1 MTRVPPVTQAAQTA
15 QVGVNAMF
23 LALGQYGGVETY
35 ARALMRELPALDKAV
50 AYNIFTPPQAAGTWH
65 TGGTVR
71 ETLCPLPPITNRKV
85 QWAARLAY
93 EYGVLPS
100 RAVRRRCAVLFSPC
114 FTAPT
119 RTRYASVVTIHDM
132 QHEDMPELFPW
143 LDRTVFLTLL
153 RRAARDAAHILTM
166 SEYTRGRIIARY
178 GIPPE
183 RITVGHNAASPAFF
197 ARVGPEEIARVR
209 TKYGVTGRYLL
220 SVATLHPHKNL
231 DLLIDATKA
240 LRSQV
245 SGEDVRLVLVGLN
258 GTAADALAA
267 KIRVVGGEAFITR
280 TGYVS
285 DADLPALYQGA
296 TACVTPS
303 RYEGFGIPVLEAMA
317 SGVPVVTSNATAL
330 PEVAGDAALLFD
342 PGDLAALVTAL
353 RRVLDDA
360 DLRAALV
367 AKGTARVQQFT
378 WRRTAEITLAVL
390 RDAART
396 RKPGA

>member
-1 MTRVPPVTQAAQTA
+1 VTGVAPAVR
-15 QVGVNAMF
+15 VGVNAMF

-35 ARALMRELPALDKAV
+35 TRALMRELPTLDDAIK
-50 AYNIFTPPQAAGTWH
+50 YNIFTPPQAAGTWH
-65 TGGTVR
+65 AGGTMR
-71 ETLCPLPPITNRKV
+71 EILCPLPRIANRKV

-100 RAVRRRCAVLFSPC
+100 RAVRGRCEVLFSPC
-114 FTAPT
+114 FTAPI
-119 RTRYASVVTIHDM
+119 RPRYASVVTIHDM

-166 SEYTRGRIIARY
+166 SEYTKGRIIARY

-209 TKYGVTGRYLL
+209 TKYSVTGRYLL
-220 SVATLHPHKNL
+220 SVATLHAHKNL
-231 DLLIDATKA
+231 DLLIDAVKA
-240 LRSQV
+240 LRLQSP
-245 SGEDVRLVLVGLN
+245 GEDLRLVLVGLR
-258 GTAADALAA
+258 GTAADPLSA
-267 KIRVVGGEAFITR
+267 KIRMVGGEEFITR
-280 TGYVS
+280 TGYVP

-296 TACVTPS
+296 SACITPS

-330 PEVAGDAALLFD
+330 PEVAGDAALMFD
-342 PGDLAALVTAL
+342 PADLTALIAAL
-353 RRVLDDA
+353 RRVLADA
-360 DLRAALV
+360 DLCAALI
-367 AKGTARVQQFT
+367 ARGTARAQQFT

-396 RKPGA
+396 PKPDA